1 MLLASRPPTRTTV
14 MVRIEQEKVNLNSRT
29 NHEPLCKRCSIDAS
43 CSKNITLVFQLNG
56 INQSS

>member
-1 MLLASRPPTRTTV
+1 